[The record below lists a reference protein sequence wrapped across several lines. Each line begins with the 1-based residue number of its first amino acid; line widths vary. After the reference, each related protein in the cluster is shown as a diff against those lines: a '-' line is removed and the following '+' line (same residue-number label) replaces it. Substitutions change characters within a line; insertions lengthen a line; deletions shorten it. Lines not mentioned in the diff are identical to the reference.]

1 MSDIMIKQGD
11 VWMPY
16 KNENVNVDFFTD
28 KTEAIVDENIYFYD
42 NTYPKPSYW
51 IWKFGDGV
59 ESEIQNPSHSYSQEG
74 FYNITLMVSYDSGS
88 KFIVKENY
96 INVNNQFST
105 TTIGPTQSTPD

>member
-105 TTIGPTQSTPD
+105 TTIGPTQSTPY